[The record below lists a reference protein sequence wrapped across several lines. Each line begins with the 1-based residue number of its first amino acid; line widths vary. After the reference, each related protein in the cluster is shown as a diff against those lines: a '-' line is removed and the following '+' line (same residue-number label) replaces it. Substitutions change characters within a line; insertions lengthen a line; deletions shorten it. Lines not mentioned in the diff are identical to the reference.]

1 MIVVRNIG
9 APVSAQVD
17 FIKDLTQVALLTMA
31 VGGPKLVFSYATSF
45 SSVVSTTISLDI
57 EKKNNLVRIPTFH

>member
-17 FIKDLTQVALLTMA
+17 FIKDLTQVALLTIA
-31 VGGPKLVFSYATSF
+31 VGGPKLVLSYATSF
-45 SSVVSTTISLDI
+45 SSVVSTLI
-57 EKKNNLVRIPTFH
+57 